1 MTRVIRFPDGAL
13 MRQRRLATARAALA
27 CLTDDEAR
35 DLIAQASTDRG
46 RAWGDAVVSAIR
58 RAQMRGRE

>member
-1 MTRVIRFPDGAL
+1 MTRVIRFPDGEL

-35 DLIAQASTDRG
+35 ELIAQVAADRG

-58 RAQMRGRE
+58 RAQVRSRE